1 MIRKNFTLLG
11 NLVVFAL
18 LSLAGVASAQTFN
31 GSNLNQNGNSAI
43 PLTGTGG
50 CTGAANFNCN
60 VTGTVTTLQKVTI
73 NLTHTWAGD
82 LEIYLQSPNGQR
94 IALSTG
100 NGGSGDNYT
109 NTVFQD
115 GAASITT
122 GTAPFTGTFA
132 PEGAVGGFCA
142 SIPAGTIG
150 TLAAFTGGQT
160 GNWQLR
166 IEDSAGGDSGNMT
179 SWSLQF
185 AAPPPPVDPCVFTCP
200 PSVTVNLDGGECSA
214 FVDYN
219 APTFTG
225 NCSVPVVT
233 PGSITQNNNMNI
245 VDDALSFFGNPVSH
259 WRGYA
264 AQGQNFTVNSLTMAA
279 WSSGT
284 VQVFI
289 YSYTG
294 NIGTGTLNTA
304 QMTLLGSSAATPVVG
319 NAGADITFPINFATP
334 VVIPANTKIVV
345 EQRKVAGGTFVM
357 ASN

>member
-60 VTGTVTTLQKVTI
+60 VTGTVTKPQKVTI

-82 LEIYLQSPNGQR
+82 LEIYLQAPNGER

-100 NGGSGDNYT
+100 NGGSADNYT

-115 GAASITT
+115 GAPSITT
-122 GTAPFTGTFA
+122 GTAPFTGTFS

-142 SIPAGTIG
+142 TIPAGTVG
-150 TLAAFTGGQT
+150 TLAAFTTGQT

-166 IEDSAGGDSGNMT
+166 IEDSAGGDSGNLI
-179 SWSLQF
+179 SWSIEF
-185 AAPPPPVDPCVFTCP
+185 PAPPPPANPCVFTCP

-219 APTFTG
+219 APSYTG

-245 VDDALSFFGNPVSH
+245 VDDALAFGTTPESH
-259 WRGYA
+259 WRAYA
-264 AQGQNFTVNSLTMAA
+264 ARLRTS
-279 WSSGT
+279 
-284 VQVFI
+284 
-289 YSYTG
+289 
-294 NIGTGTLNTA
+294 
-304 QMTLLGSSAATPVVG
+304 
-319 NAGADITFPINFATP
+319 
-334 VVIPANTKIVV
+334 
-345 EQRKVAGGTFVM
+345 R
-357 ASN
+357 